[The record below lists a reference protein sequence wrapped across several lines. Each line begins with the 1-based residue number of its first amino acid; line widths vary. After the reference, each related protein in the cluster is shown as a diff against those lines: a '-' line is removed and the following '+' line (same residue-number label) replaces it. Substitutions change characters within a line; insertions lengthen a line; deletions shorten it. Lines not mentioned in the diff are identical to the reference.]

1 MGKREVSS
9 SKDLAL
15 PLFITGSPF
24 LSSVPLRER
33 LVYRLRWVT
42 LGYHYDW
49 DSKTYHPA
57 HHTPFPSD
65 LAALSQLLAAAS
77 GWEGFRAEAG
87 IVNYYHMDST
97 LSPHTDHS
105 ERDITAP
112 LVSIRLVQCVSEYES
127 GLQ

>member
-1 MGKREVSS
+1 MGKREVGGKGLS
-9 SKDLAL
+9 L
-15 PLFITGSPF
+15 PLFIAGSASVV
-24 LSSVPLRER
+24 SSIPLRER

-57 HHTPFPSD
+57 HHTPFPED
-65 LAALSQLLAAAS
+65 LAALSQLLVSAS
-77 GWEGFRAEAG
+77 GWEGFKAEAG

-105 ERDITAP
+105 EIDITAP
-112 LVSIRLVQCVSEYES
+112 LVSIR
-127 GLQ
+127 

>member
-1 MGKREVSS
+1 MILILSIHGWLSTFCSS
-9 SKDLAL
+9 S
-15 PLFITGSPF
+15 PLK
-24 LSSVPLRER
+24 ER

-49 DSKTYHPA
+49 DSKTYHPS
-57 HHTPFPSD
+57 HHTHFPQD
-65 LAALSQLLAAAS
+65 LAALSQLLVAAS

-105 ERDITAP
+105 EPDITAP
-112 LVSIRLVQCVSEYES
+112 LVSIRLVVYLQLQCGCDRASSEKFYS
-127 GLQ
+127 